1 MLPIALAAGLAGV
14 ATAGARLAG
23 LIDLPVYVF
32 ALTLAAA
39 VIAFL
44 ARGTSTLIRAIIG
57 FLVVWHLTALGIL
70 LLNEAGR
77 MPRRSALT
85 FRRAP
90 ASCSR

>member
-39 VIAFL
+39 VIAS
-44 ARGTSTLIRAIIG
+44 RGAIIP
-57 FLVVWHLTALGIL
+57 A
-70 LLNEAGR
+70 NN
-77 MPRRSALT
+77 MPERKIR
-85 FRRAP
+85 
-90 ASCSR
+90 